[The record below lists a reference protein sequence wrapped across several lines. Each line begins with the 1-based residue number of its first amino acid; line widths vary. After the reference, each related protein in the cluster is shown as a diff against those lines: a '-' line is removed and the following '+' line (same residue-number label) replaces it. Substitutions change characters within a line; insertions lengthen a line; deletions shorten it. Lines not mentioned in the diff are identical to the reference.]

1 MLRFQRDTVCF
12 GLVTYLLVVSLGF
25 GGWKLCVRND
35 GQLLPNPEC
44 NQALKCKLYSLSHR
58 GPAHTTGIDAK
69 PAANCTC
76 GACRCCFE
84 VPLVTVPSSRGAR
97 LVQVPLTSSTELR
110 CPLCQTVSALLWYSG
125 PCRPV
130 PLDSPLFHP
139 SFESLRSTILLI

>member
-12 GLVTYLLVVSLGF
+12 GLVTYLLAVSLGF

-35 GQLLPNPEC
+35 GQLLLNPEY

-58 GPAHTTGIDAK
+58 GPVHTPSIDAK

-76 GACRCCFE
+76 EACPCCFE
-84 VPLVTVPSSRGAR
+84 VPLVMVPSSRGAR
-97 LVQVPLTSSTELR
+97 LIQVPLTSSTELR
-110 CPLCQTVSALLWYSG
+110 CPLCQTVSAFLYSG
-125 PCRPV
+125 RCPPI

-139 SFESLRSTILLI
+139 SFESLRSTVLLI